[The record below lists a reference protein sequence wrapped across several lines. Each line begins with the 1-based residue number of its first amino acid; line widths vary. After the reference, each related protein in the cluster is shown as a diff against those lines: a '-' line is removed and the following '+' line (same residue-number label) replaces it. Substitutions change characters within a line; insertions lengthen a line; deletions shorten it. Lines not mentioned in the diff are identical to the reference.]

1 VADFIPMFGYS
12 PDRDGTDHFLA
23 SLAKPTLAQAG
34 PDLALDETRDVFLGS
49 YLLNC
54 DPGWKRGAQKIG
66 SCVGWGWALSCD
78 ILAACDIHVRSE
90 AEVYGG
96 RVLEASVYAFSRV
109 EVRGQ
114 RNLGGDGSYGG
125 AAAKAVT
132 KFGTL
137 HYGIDYGGDRFT
149 DNSGTR
155 EKEWGREGV
164 PDRLEKYA
172 ANHKVSSVALTT
184 SFEDAARA
192 IQNGYPV
199 AVCSMQ
205 GFSMTQREG
214 YLTPMGSWAHCMM
227 FAGVRWK
234 PYPALLCVNSW
245 GDCYSGDV
253 DKTLPVQFQRSAGWV
268 RAETCTRMLKG
279 EDSFALSGYS
289 GFAPRKLEGNW
300 LEGIL

>member
-1 VADFIPMFGYS
+1 
-12 PDRDGTDHFLA
+12 
-23 SLAKPTLAQAG
+23 
-34 PDLALDETRDVFLGS
+34 
-49 YLLNC
+49 
-54 DPGWKRGAQKIG
+54 
-66 SCVGWGWALSCD
+66 
-78 ILAACDIHVRSE
+78 
-90 AEVYGG
+90 
-96 RVLEASVYAFSRV
+96 VLEASVYAFSRV

-137 HYGIDYGGDRFT
+137 HYGLDYGGEKFT
-149 DNSGTR
+149 DNSGLR
-155 EKEWGREGV
+155 EKEWGRDGV

-172 ANHKVSSVALTT
+172 ANHKVSSVALVTD
-184 SFEDAARA
+184 FEQAAKA

-205 GFSMTQREG
+205 GFSMTLRDGG
-214 YLTPMGSWAHCMM
+214 YLSPMGTWAHCMM
-227 FAGVRWK
+227 FVGVRWK
-234 PYPALLCVNSW
+234 PHPALLCVNSW